1 MNEIDML
8 CFFKVETEETGT
20 CTRPYWR
27 SGISS
32 TRERNSASFHSFRYA
47 PLVKRRNFSH
57 SWKKSQIFIRDSCK
71 NLLVFLAFVGQV
83 LFALLLHTCGPE
95 NYFTLLWC
103 FIWIVNKKTCIYTPA
118 NKVWGVYRN
127 HPVRPSMYLVSATS
141 PKPLIGFLWNFI
153 HL

>member
-8 CFFKVETEETGT
+8 CFQDETEETGP

-57 SWKKSQIFIRDSCK
+57 SCKKFQIFNRDSCK
-71 NLLVFLAFVGQV
+71 NLLVY
-83 LFALLLHTCGPE
+83 LFFTMEWLCQLILHCGMSMSI
-95 NYFTLLWC
+95 YFTLWKDYVYGMTMSINLTLYMTLSIN
-103 FIWIVNKKTCIYTPA
+103 FTLHMTTVNREI
-118 NKVWGVYRN
+118 
-127 HPVRPSMYLVSATS
+127 LVMALFWLLNT
-141 PKPLIGFLWNFI
+141 KFQN
-153 HL
+153 